1 MVAHVFKPSTR
12 EAEAGGFLSS
22 RPASLQ
28 SEFQD
33 YTEKPCL
40 EKPKEKKKDNV
51 IVNLAPN
58 RKWKRQV
65 IKLGSGLKK
74 LGSRDRAL

>member
-1 MVAHVFKPSTR
+1 M
-12 EAEAGGFLSS
+12 GGRGKQVSEF
-22 RPASLQ
+22 RASLVYRV

-33 YTEKPCL
+33 SQGYTEKPCL